1 MVKLAMSTREEADE
15 VFSET
20 LGWTNELNFL
30 DEDEILS
37 VLKSNR
43 IPRQERKSIY
53 VFYKRKK
60 FFKTLYETIPVV
72 VTGALAGIVFETL
85 QTSFKKEKGDDK

>member
-1 MVKLAMSTREEADE
+1 MVKSAMSTREEADE

-43 IPRQERKSIY
+43 IPRQERKSVY
-53 VFYKRKK
+53 AFYKRKK
-60 FFKTLYETIPVV
+60 FFRMLSELIPVV
-72 VTGALAGIVFETL
+72 VTGAIARIIFETL